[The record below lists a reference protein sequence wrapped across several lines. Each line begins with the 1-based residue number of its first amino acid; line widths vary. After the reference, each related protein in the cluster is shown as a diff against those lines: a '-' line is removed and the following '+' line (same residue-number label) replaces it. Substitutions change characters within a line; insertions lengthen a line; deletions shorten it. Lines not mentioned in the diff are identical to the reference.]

1 MGKWALILAVLVT
14 GCSAIPSLTP
24 VGVNGQIGSTN
35 TQTVG
40 VTNVNKPTVKAE
52 TVVDPDLSVNQV
64 KGESVV
70 INKTEPWVI
79 ILLVLGWLAPSP
91 QEIGRGI
98 GNLFRRR
105 KDA

>member
-1 MGKWALILAVLVT
+1 MGKLAAIALVFLLSS
-14 GCSAIPSLTP
+14 CSAIPSIIP
-24 VGVNGQIGSTN
+24 VNGQIGSTN

-40 VTNVNKPTVKAE
+40 VTNVNKPTVKAD
-52 TVVDPDLSVNQV
+52 TVVDPDLSVNEV